1 MTAPKTVP
9 ITTGTTKKLSGN
21 GRRGDLDGEG
31 ASILSTHLSVA
42 PVFRGCGGRMVQGH
56 RLVTLPSTQRHRS
69 PFLSAL
75 SDFHGFRKSWQLG
88 DIRRDPPCFVFGKQ
102 FRRRSPSPFVLIIEV
117 SELLSVGVAH
127 DVVVR
132 LQLGRPRRRE
142 AAVTGCV
149 GFRKRMAF

>member
-9 ITTGTTKKLSGN
+9 IITGTTKKLSGN

-56 RLVTLPSTQRHRS
+56 RLVALPSTQWHRS

-75 SDFHGFRKSWQLG
+75 SDFHGFCKSSG
-88 DIRRDPPCFVFGKQ
+88 SFAMFTANRRA
-102 FRRRSPSPFVLIIEV
+102 SSLV
-117 SELLSVGVAH
+117 SNLAADL
-127 DVVVR
+127 
-132 LQLGRPRRRE
+132 RP
-142 AAVTGCV
+142 GSSS
-149 GFRKRMAF
+149 K

>member
-9 ITTGTTKKLSGN
+9 ITIGTTKKLSGN

-56 RLVTLPSTQRHRS
+56 RLVALPSTQRHRS

-75 SDFHGFRKSWQLG
+75 SDFHGFRKSSGSLAILAA
-88 DIRRDPPCFVFGKQ
+88 IRRV
-102 FRRRSPSPFVLIIEV
+102 I
-117 SELLSVGVAH
+117 
-127 DVVVR
+127 
-132 LQLGRPRRRE
+132 
-142 AAVTGCV
+142 
-149 GFRKRMAF
+149 AFLARIGSN